1 MLLYT
6 VRKSQNIE
14 GLIINPFTAEP
25 TVTAHADTFGCSSDL
40 QKHEPS
46 GFCFYIKGIDPN
58 ISFKPIIYTKT
69 NDSDNVASIF
79 VNKLAEVTNSI
90 YNDFYRHPKN

>member
-25 TVTAHADTFGCSSDL
+25 TVTAHADTFELWSDL
-40 QKHEPS
+40 IAHLPLE
-46 GFCFYIKGIDPN
+46 I
-58 ISFKPIIYTKT
+58 
-69 NDSDNVASIF
+69 
-79 VNKLAEVTNSI
+79 L
-90 YNDFYRHPKN
+90 PKDLFWG

>member
-25 TVTAHADTFGCSSDL
+25 TVTAHADTFELWSDL
-40 QKHEPS
+40 IAHSPLEILPK
-46 GFCFYIKGIDPN
+46 
-58 ISFKPIIYTKT
+58 
-69 NDSDNVASIF
+69 
-79 VNKLAEVTNSI
+79 
-90 YNDFYRHPKN
+90 DFFWG

>member
-25 TVTAHADTFGCSSDL
+25 TVTAHADTFGLWSDL
-40 QKHEPS
+40 IAHLPLEILPK
-46 GFCFYIKGIDPN
+46 
-58 ISFKPIIYTKT
+58 
-69 NDSDNVASIF
+69 
-79 VNKLAEVTNSI
+79 
-90 YNDFYRHPKN
+90 DFFWG

>member
-25 TVTAHADTFGCSSDL
+25 TVTVQADTFELWSDL
-40 QKHEPS
+40 IAHSTLE
-46 GFCFYIKGIDPN
+46 I
-58 ISFKPIIYTKT
+58 
-69 NDSDNVASIF
+69 
-79 VNKLAEVTNSI
+79 L
-90 YNDFYRHPKN
+90 PKDLFWG